1 MSAVYF
7 EFQFLTGKD
16 RQTKD
21 ILISGLSDIG
31 FESFMDDETGFLG
44 YVQETEFNQGTF
56 DELISTFQHPINFK
70 QNRIEPQN
78 WNAVWEAQ
86 FDPIRINDHCVIRAP
101 FHPAFEDGSIEL
113 IIEPKM
119 SFGTGHHATTRLMS
133 KALMNMPVTGKKVM
147 DMGCGTGVLGIL
159 AAKLQASEVLGID
172 IEEWAVENAIENAE
186 RNKVQM
192 QISLGGAERLIENEM
207 FDIFLANINRNIL
220 MQDMDFYIQS
230 MKKGAALL
238 LSGFLEPDVSAIKE
252 TCISKGLK
260 FSEEL
265 AEDTWRCLVFF
276 K

>member
-1 MSAVYF
+1 VSAVYL

-56 DELISTFQHPINFK
+56 DELISTFKHPINFK

-86 FDPIRINDHCVIRAP
+86 FDPIRINEHCVIRAP

-133 KALMNMPVTGKKVM
+133 KALMKMPVAGKKVM

-159 AAKLQASEVLGID
+159 AAKLQAAEVKGID
-172 IEEWAVENAIENAE
+172 IEEWAVENAIENAG
-186 RNKVQM
+186 RNEVEM
-192 QISLGGAERLIENEM
+192 QISLGGAELLIESEEY
-207 FDIFLANINRNIL
+207 DIFLANINRNIL

-230 MKKGAALL
+230 MKKGASLL
-238 LSGFLEPDVSAIKE
+238 LSGFLEPDVSAITE
-252 TCISKGLK
+252 TCKTKGLK

-265 AEDTWRCLVFF
+265 AEDTWRCLIFL

>member
-44 YVQETEFNQGTF
+44 YVQETEFNLGTF

-133 KALMNMPVTGKKVM
+133 KALMNMPVAGKKVM

-159 AAKLQASEVLGID
+159 AAKLHAAEVKGID

-186 RNKVQM
+186 RNSVRM
-192 QISLGGAERLIENEM
+192 HISLGGAERLIENEL

-220 MQDMDFYIQS
+220 MQDMDSYIQS
-230 MKKGAALL
+230 MKPGAALL
-238 LSGFLEPDVSAIKE
+238 LSGFLEPDVYAIKE
-252 TCISKGLK
+252 TCISKGLQ
-260 FSEEL
+260 FSEEF

>member
-1 MSAVYF
+1 MSAVYL

-16 RQTKD
+16 HQTKD
-21 ILISGLSDIG
+21 ILISELSDIG

-44 YVQETEFNQGTF
+44 YIQETEFNQGTF
-56 DELISTFQHPINFK
+56 DASISTFQHPINFK

-101 FHPAFEDGSIEL
+101 FHLAFEDGSIEL

-133 KALMNMPVTGKKVM
+133 KTLMNMPVAGKKVM

-159 AAKLQASEVLGID
+159 AAKLQAAEVKGID

-186 RNKVQM
+186 RNNVQM
-192 QISLGGAERLIENEM
+192 HILLGGAECLIENEQ

-220 MQDMDFYIQS
+220 MKDMDFYIRS
-230 MKKGAALL
+230 MKEGAALL
-238 LSGFLEPDVSAIKE
+238 LSGFLEPDVTAIKE
-252 TCISKGLK
+252 ICISKGLK
-260 FSEEL
+260 FSEVH

>member
-1 MSAVYF
+1 
-7 EFQFLTGKD
+7 
-16 RQTKD
+16 
-21 ILISGLSDIG
+21 LISGLSDIG

-133 KALMNMPVTGKKVM
+133 KALMNMSVAGKKVM

-159 AAKLQASEVLGID
+159 AAKLQAAEVKGID
-172 IEEWAVENAIENAE
+172 IEEWAVENAIENAG
-186 RNKVQM
+186 RNEVEM
-192 QISLGGAERLIENEM
+192 QISLGGAELLIESEEY
-207 FDIFLANINRNIL
+207 DIFLANINRNIL
-220 MQDMDFYIQS
+220 MQDMDSYIQS
-230 MKKGAALL
+230 MKIGAALL

-252 TCISKGLK
+252 TCMTKGLK

-265 AEDTWRCLVFF
+265 AEDTWRCLIFL

>member
-78 WNAVWEAQ
+78 WNAIWEAQ

-159 AAKLQASEVLGID
+159 AAKLQAAEVKGID

-186 RNKVQM
+186 RNSVQM
-192 QISLGGAERLIENEM
+192 QISLGGAERLIENEL

-230 MKKGAALL
+230 MKKGASLL

-252 TCISKGLK
+252 TCLTKGLT
-260 FSEEL
+260 FSEEH

>member
-44 YVQETEFNQGTF
+44 YVQENEFNQGTF

-159 AAKLQASEVLGID
+159 AAKLQAAEVKGID
-172 IEEWAVENAIENAE
+172 IEEWAVENAIENAG
-186 RNKVQM
+186 RNEVEM
-192 QISLGGAERLIENEM
+192 QISLGGAELLIETEEY
-207 FDIFLANINRNIL
+207 DIFLANINRNIL
-220 MQDMDFYIQS
+220 MHDMDAYIQS
-230 MKKGAALL
+230 MKIGAALL
-238 LSGFLEPDVSAIKE
+238 LSGFLEPDVSAVKE
-252 TCISKGLK
+252 TCMMKGLK

-265 AEDTWRCLVFF
+265 AEDTWRCLIFL

>member
-1 MSAVYF
+1 MSAVYL

-21 ILISGLSDIG
+21 ILISELSDIG

-44 YVQETEFNQGTF
+44 YIQETEFNQGTF
-56 DELISTFQHPINFK
+56 DALISTFQHPINFK

-86 FDPIRINDHCVIRAP
+86 FDPIRINDHCIIRAP
-101 FHPAFEDGSIEL
+101 FHPAFEDGSIEV

-133 KALMNMPVTGKKVM
+133 KTLMNMTVAGKKVM

-159 AAKLQASEVLGID
+159 AAKLQAAEVKGID
-172 IEEWAVENAIENAE
+172 IEEWAVENAIENAG
-186 RNKVQM
+186 RNEVEM
-192 QISLGGAERLIENEM
+192 QISIGGAELLIEVEEY
-207 FDIFLANINRNIL
+207 DIFLANINRNIL
-220 MQDMDFYIQS
+220 MKDMDFYIRS
-230 MKKGAALL
+230 MKEGAALL

-260 FSEEL
+260 FSEAHE
-265 AEDTWRCLVFF
+265 EDTWRCLVFF